1 MNFSQFYTGTDH
13 FTIVPAV
20 MLTLFGCAIL
30 LFDVIPFLGFAD
42 PRQRKGL
49 ITFVVLAEILA
60 GYGLWQQHAYLATD
74 PQGFINGFHGAI
86 TIDAFSIF
94 FNWIFLVAALIVAV
108 VSYQYLEIAGEHHG
122 EYYGLILFAQ
132 AGMYFLAAGT
142 DLVTLFIG
150 LELMALCFYVMVG
163 FLRGDKR
170 SNEAAMKYLLLGAF
184 SSGFLAYGFSLM
196 YGMAGSTKLA
206 DIQAAL
212 SQRQAWDPVVFL
224 AMATTAIGLLF
235 KISAAPFHMWAP
247 DAYEGAPT
255 TVTAYLS
262 VASKAAS
269 MAFLLRMFT
278 GPLAASREAWE
289 PLLSIVAIATLT
301 LGNLAAINQTNIKRL
316 LAYSSI
322 SHAGYMLLGLIAGND
337 TGINGVMVYVMVY
350 TFMNLGAFLV
360 VVALRRKN
368 IIGEDVDDIAGLMQ
382 KSPGY
387 AVLMLIFLLSL
398 AGIPPTAGFLGK
410 YYIFLALIQTRHYA
424 LAVVATLYVAVA
436 IYYYF
441 KIVRSMFV
449 REMTE
454 KAPLA
459 SSVGLRLALAV
470 SGVLTLA
477 IGVYPEPFLRLALVS
492 VGR

>member
-1 MNFSQFYTGTDH
+1 MNFADFYTRNDH
-13 FTIVPAV
+13 FTIMPAL

-30 LFDVIPFLGFAD
+30 LFDVIPFLGFSE

-49 ITFVVLAEILA
+49 LLFVVLAEA
-60 GYGLWQQHAYLATD
+60 FTGVGLWRQHDFLTTNGR
-74 PQGFINGFHGAI
+74 PVFEGFQGAI
-86 TIDAFSIF
+86 TVDGFGIF
-94 FNWIFLVAALIVAV
+94 FNWIFVIAALIVAV
-108 VSYQYLEIAGEHHG
+108 VSYKYLEIAGEHHG

-132 AGMYFLAAGT
+132 AGMYFLATGT
-142 DLVTLFIG
+142 DLIVLFLG

-163 FLRGDKR
+163 FLRSDKR
-170 SNEAAMKYLLLGAF
+170 SNEAALKYLLLGAF
-184 SSGFLAYGFSLM
+184 STGFLVYGMSLM
-196 YGMAGSTKLA
+196 YGLAGSTKLEV
-206 DIQAAL
+206 IQSAFA
-212 SQRQAWDPVVFL
+212 QRTAWDPVVFL
-224 AMATTAIGLLF
+224 AMATISVGLLF

-269 MAFLLRMFT
+269 MAFLLRIFL

-289 PLLSIVAIATLT
+289 PLLSIVAVATLT

-337 TGINGVMVYVMVY
+337 TGINGIMVYVMVY

-360 VVALRRKN
+360 IVALRRQN
-368 IIGEDVDDIAGLMQ
+368 IIGEDLDDIAGLMH
-382 KSPGY
+382 KSPAY
-387 AVLMLIFLLSL
+387 AILMLIFLLSL

-410 YYIFLALIQTRHYA
+410 YYIFLALIQTRHYV
-424 LAVVATLYVAVA
+424 LAVLATLYVAVA

-441 KIVRSMFV
+441 KIVRSMFN
-449 REMTE
+449 REATE

-477 IGVYPEPFLRLALVS
+477 IGVYPEPFLRLALTS
-492 VGR
+492 LSR

>member
-1 MNFSQFYTGTDH
+1 MNFSDFYTSTDH
-13 FTIVPAV
+13 FTIIPAV
-20 MLTLFGCAIL
+20 MLALFGCAIL
-30 LFDVIPFLGFAD
+30 LFDVIRALGFTD

-49 ITFVVLAEILA
+49 VVFVILAEA
-60 GYGLWQQHAYLATD
+60 FTAYGLVKQQIYLTN
-74 PQGFINGFHGAI
+74 QGPLLGFHGSV
-86 TIDAFSIF
+86 TVDGFGIF
-94 FNWIFLVAALIVAV
+94 FNWIFLVAALVVAV
-108 VSYQYLEIAGEHHG
+108 VSYKYLEIAGEHHG
-122 EYYGLILFAQ
+122 EYYSLILFAQ
-132 AGMYFLAAGT
+132 CGMYFLATGT

-170 SNEAAMKYLLLGAF
+170 SNEAALKYLLLGAF
-184 SSGFLAYGFSLM
+184 STGFLVYGFSLL
-196 YGMAGSTKLA
+196 YGIAGSTKLSA
-206 DIQAAL
+206 IYDAVA
-212 SQRQAWDPVVFL
+212 QRQPWDPLVFL
-224 AMATTAIGLLF
+224 AMATTAVGLLF

-255 TVTAYLS
+255 TVTAYLA

-269 MAFLLRMFT
+269 FAFLLRIFT
-278 GPLAASREAWE
+278 GPLAPAREAWE
-289 PLLSIVAIATLT
+289 PILAAVAVLTLT

-322 SHAGYMLLGLIAGND
+322 SHAGYMLLGLVAGNEH
-337 TGINGVMVYVMVY
+337 GIQGIAVYLMVY
-350 TFMNLGAFLV
+350 TFMTLGAFLV
-360 VVALRRKN
+360 VVAMRRQN
-368 IIGEDVDDIAGLMQ
+368 IIGEDIEDFAGLMH

-410 YYIFLALIQTRHYA
+410 YYIFLSLVETRHYG
-424 LAVVATLYVAVA
+424 LAVVGVMYVAVA

-449 REMTE
+449 REEVE

-459 SSVGLRLALAV
+459 SSFGLRVALAAAGIMTMV
-470 SGVLTLA
+470 
-477 IGVYPEPFLRLALVS
+477 IGIYPEPFLRLAQGSLL
-492 VGR
+492 R